1 MSCSVAFPISKNSH
15 LGCIVPSS
23 FVSSAESNCH
33 PGNVWF
39 RDRVEERKA
48 LYRASNNATKTRI
61 AQEVVQR
68 VLHRNPPGRFVV
80 RDPHSGLWNDVGAAE
95 AHKKAKQA
103 LREPPREAA
112 AAAVPTREGV
122 VVARE
127 VVDAPA
133 NLPVAVRTSGARGI
147 SRLLISCDTSTE
159 PHASFSTIG
168 DPRSGGGCS
177 GQPTGTAAGR
187 LPGERVR

>member
-1 MSCSVAFPISKNSH
+1 MTCSVAFSISKSH
-15 LGCIVPSS
+15 LGCICISS

-61 AQEVVQR
+61 AQEVVQWVR
-68 VLHRNPPGRFVV
+68 NRNPPGRFVV

-103 LREPPREAA
+103 LREPPRD

-133 NLPVAVRTSGARGI
+133 HLPVAVRTSEARAI
-147 SRLLISCDTSTE
+147 SRL
-159 PHASFSTIG
+159 FNFM
-168 DPRSGGGCS
+168 
-177 GQPTGTAAGR
+177 
-187 LPGERVR
+187 